1 MRIRLILDLEGTNGY
16 RQMAIDEAMLILR
29 SQNRIPDTLRLW
41 RFRPSAISIGYF
53 QSLYKVVNVELAKAM
68 GVDIVRRFTG
78 GGAVYHEY
86 GGELTYTV
94 TLQIRG
100 ELADIQKSYEILCRG
115 IVEAVRMFGLNAEF
129 KPIND
134 VIIHGKKVS
143 GGAQARRGSAL
154 LQHGTLM
161 YATNLDTLAK
171 LLTPPREKLQAH
183 GITDI
188 RQRVTTLSLEL
199 QRPVDLDE
207 VVDAVVNGF
216 RKALGAELYEDS
228 YTEAEL
234 RLAEELEPKYRS
246 HEWIYRR

>member
-1 MRIRLILDLEGTNGY
+1 MRIRLILDLEGADGY

-41 RFRPSAISIGYF
+41 VFRPSAISIGYF
-53 QSLYKVVNVELAKAM
+53 QSLYKVVNVELARM
-68 GVDIVRRFTG
+68 LGIDIVRRFTG

-86 GGELTYTV
+86 GGELTYTIA
-94 TLQIRG
+94 LQVRG
-100 ELADIQKSYEILCRG
+100 VLTDIQKSYEILCQG
-115 IVEAVRMFGLNAEF
+115 IVEAIKMFGLDAEF

-134 VIIHGKKVS
+134 VVIRGKKVS
-143 GGAQARRGSAL
+143 GSAQARRGSAL

-161 YATNLDTLAK
+161 YATDLDTLTR

-199 QRPVDLDE
+199 QRSVNLEE
-207 VVDAVVNGF
+207 VVNAVVNGF
-216 RKALGAELYEDS
+216 RKILGAELYEDS

-234 RLAEELEPKYRS
+234 KLAEELEPKYRS
-246 HEWIYRR
+246 REWIYRR

>member
-1 MRIRLILDLEGTNGY
+1 
-16 RQMAIDEAMLILR
+16 
-29 SQNRIPDTLRLW
+29 
-41 RFRPSAISIGYF
+41 
-53 QSLYKVVNVELAKAM
+53 
-68 GVDIVRRFTG
+68 
-78 GGAVYHEY
+78 
-86 GGELTYTV
+86 
-94 TLQIRG
+94 
-100 ELADIQKSYEILCRG
+100 
-115 IVEAVRMFGLNAEF
+115 
-129 KPIND
+129 
-134 VIIHGKKVS
+134 
-143 GGAQARRGSAL
+143 
-154 LQHGTLM
+154 M

-183 GITDI
+183 GIADI

-246 HEWIYRR
+246 HGWIYRR

>member
-1 MRIRLILDLEGTNGY
+1 MRIRLILDLEGANGY

-86 GGELTYTV
+86 GGELTYTI
-94 TLQIRG
+94 TLQVRG
-100 ELADIQKSYEILCRG
+100 ELTDIQRSYEILCQG
-115 IVEAVRMFGLNAEF
+115 IVEAIKMFGLDAKF

-134 VIIHGKKVS
+134 VVIRGKKVS
-143 GGAQARRGSAL
+143 GSAQARRGSAL

-183 GITDI
+183 GIADI

-207 VVDAVVNGF
+207 VVNAVVNGF
-216 RKALGAELYEDS
+216 KKALGAELYEGS